1 MQSINTWEGKDWNL
15 VNELQDELL
24 SLLYWDDVVSAL
36 SREEE
41 LLVAIEDEIS
51 HVLLQVSVKYSSIVV
66 ILYSTSV
73 HSFSNEISQG
83 FPRKFLIIFFLSLV
97 QVERNK
103 SERDLE
109 IGLIETVHHI
119 PTDLTEF
126 LSFLKDRVEE
136 S

>member
-15 VNELQDELL
+15 VNELQDKFL
-24 SLLYWDDVVSAL
+24 SLLQWDDVVSAL

-41 LLVAIEDEIS
+41 LLVAVEDEIS

-73 HSFSNEISQG
+73 HSFSNQISQG
-83 FPRKFLIIFFLSLV
+83 FPRKILIVFFLSLV
-97 QVERNK
+97 QVKRNK

-109 IGLIETVHHI
+109 IGLIETVNHI
-119 PTDLTEF
+119 PTNLTEF
-126 LSFLKDRVEE
+126 LSFLKHRVEE